1 MAVSA
6 LLSRC
11 GAPGALR
18 HVMTGAALH
27 AARTLAVR
35 SGTSLGLIG
44 RHRRFQTG
52 TCPYAQP
59 AFAEPCTEADHHV
72 LTDSLGVSAIPAV
85 LGNIHSTES
94 FSAVDGPGV
103 RFLVFTQG
111 CAMRCLFCSNPDT
124 CKFC

>member
-11 GAPGALR
+11 SAPGALR

-27 AARTLAVR
+27 AARTLAIR
-35 SGTSLGLIG
+35 SGTSLGLVG
-44 RHRRFQTG
+44 RMRRFQTG

-59 AFAEPCTEADHHV
+59 AYAEPCVEPDQHIIEDR
-72 LTDSLGVSAIPAV
+72 LRVSAIPEV

-111 CAMRCLFCSNPDT
+111 CAMRCMFCSNPDT
-124 CKFC
+124 CK